1 MKKKIPLFPSFAV
14 FALCCAG
21 VLPAEAQSVIP
32 VPAEMKLTEGAF
44 AVAPGVAV
52 FCNLQGVERERLAA
66 YATSQPL
73 LRACAET
80 DDASAAG
87 ILLLKTET
95 ASPDSPEGYALSVS
109 PERIRI
115 EARTDAGLFYGL
127 QTLLQLA
134 EPAADGNAW
143 TRSSTWARRRASAA
157 SPSISCRRRDRK
169 SFCPPKSSFPFRR
182 TASASPS

>member
-1 MKKKIPLFPSFAV
+1 MFPSFAV

-21 VLPAEAQSVIP
+21 ALPSEAQSVIP

>member
-1 MKKKIPLFPSFAV
+1 MFPSFAV
-14 FALCCAG
+14 FALCCVGA
-21 VLPAEAQSVIP
+21 LPSEAQSVIP

-87 ILLLKTET
+87 ILLGIPLGIALDRFLILSITSMPLEVMVTPKAIGLSCGVTMLFALGVNVVIGRKMREIDMLGALK
-95 ASPDSPEGYALSVS
+95 SV
-109 PERIRI
+109 E
-115 EARTDAGLFYGL
+115 
-127 QTLLQLA
+127 
-134 EPAADGNAW
+134 
-143 TRSSTWARRRASAA
+143 
-157 SPSISCRRRDRK
+157 
-169 SFCPPKSSFPFRR
+169 
-182 TASASPS
+182 